1 MSFVKLKHTYEYMPH
16 TIISQGKADS
26 FAGKYG
32 LGVRHNTIWTPE
44 KEKEVL
50 YKVIPERYWKD
61 FQVTRMSINSLLLP
75 HVDNDFITTIN
86 FYYDPQNYRTVFF
99 KPKPGANSWKTEED
113 RHDAAGLNMKDENV
127 NIEELKTRVKEF
139 VAEKQN
145 MPTCEEIT
153 YVDAV
158 YTFDDVYEI
167 ACFIAQPNEAY
178 LLDVRVAHNVEP
190 LGGEAKLRKAF
201 SLRSKIYDYAQ
212 VYEMLQET
220 GNL

>member
-1 MSFVKLKHTYEYMPH
+1 M
-16 TIISQGKADS
+16 
-26 FAGKYG
+26 
-32 LGVRHNTIWTPE
+32 
-44 KEKEVL
+44 
-50 YKVIPERYWKD
+50 
-61 FQVTRMSINSLLLP
+61 
-75 HVDNDFITTIN
+75 
-86 FYYDPQNYRTVFF
+86 
-99 KPKPGANSWKTEED
+99 
-113 RHDAAGLNMKDENV
+113 NV
-127 NIEELKTRVKEF
+127 EELKTRVKEF
-139 VAEKQN
+139 VSEKQN

-167 ACFIAQPNEAY
+167 GCFIAQAGEAY
-178 LLDVRVAHNVEP
+178 LLDVRIPHNVEP